1 MGYHF
6 KEGFHSIFTHGFMSF
21 AAVCMIVAC
30 LLIMGCFSLVA
41 VNLDN
46 MLGTLES
53 ENEFLAYID
62 ETYTQ
67 EQIDALQEQIEDIP
81 NVSSVTFVTRE
92 EAMEDFKV
100 GREDLPAFDDLPPEV
115 LRDRFS
121 IHVDDIEQI
130 GETAA
135 QVEQLPG
142 VANMRVELEIAEG
155 FVTVRNIATAVALIL
170 IGILLIISLFII
182 ANTIKLATFTRR
194 DEIAIMKM
202 CGATN
207 WFIRWPFVFEG
218 MLLGLFG
225 ALVAFLFQWGI
236 YQLIA
241 AAIHQ
246 ADGVSFLLIIPFRS
260 LALGVLGVFAGTG
273 LLIGTGGSLLAIRK
287 FLQV

>member
-1 MGYHF
+1 MKVNRIGYLI
-6 KEGFHSIFTHGFMSF
+6 KEGVKSIFTHGFMSF
-21 AAVCMIVAC
+21 ASVTIIVAC
-30 LLIMGCFSLVA
+30 LIIMGCCSLVA
-41 VNLDN
+41 INVDEVI
-46 MLGTLES
+46 TQLEQ
-53 ENEFLAYID
+53 ENQILAFVDD
-62 ETYTQ
+62 ELTEEEAREIQ
-67 EQIDALQEQIEDIP
+67 PRIEDIP

-182 ANTIKLATFTRR
+182 ANTIYLAKLYRCLW
-194 DEIAIMKM
+194 K
-202 CGATN
+202 N
-207 WFIRWPFVFEG
+207 
-218 MLLGLFG
+218 L
-225 ALVAFLFQWGI
+225 
-236 YQLIA
+236 Y
-241 AAIHQ
+241 
-246 ADGVSFLLIIPFRS
+246 
-260 LALGVLGVFAGTG
+260 
-273 LLIGTGGSLLAIRK
+273 
-287 FLQV
+287 